1 MSCFSLSRSVVF
13 VILAL
18 LQVVLL
24 GQSVAT
30 TKPTQKAAA
39 KSANVATKKLPN
51 SVAKKVATQPS
62 KTALKQSSNKSAS
75 SKFASKSV
83 PSKTL
88 AANIRVK
95 SGSKLSRSKVVSKS
109 ANSKAKSMR
118 LARAAAAPAEP
129 PRVSLGQAIGLHAV
143 EDPLELR
150 SSVALAFNPR
160 TNRILFEKNSQAVLP
175 IASITK
181 LMTAMVVVDAQQSLK
196 ESLEINAADVDLE
209 KNSRS
214 RLRTGSQL
222 SRAEMLQLALM
233 SSENRAANAL
243 ARYYPGGVDAFVAAM
258 NRKAK
263 SLQMDDTL
271 FFDATGLSSRNM
283 SNARDLVSMV
293 KAAGEYPIIRQYT
306 TASELTVDTGF
317 RMISFKNTNR
327 LIDNPDWEIS
337 LSKTGYI
344 SEAGNCLVM
353 QTRVN
358 EQPIVLILLD
368 AVGKLS
374 RFADAQRLRN
384 YLEGNARVVKALVK
398 PLSKSNKAS

>member
-1 MSCFSLSRSVVF
+1 MGICVRSLKVFAIARRSAAALVALVV
-13 VILAL
+13 VAAMQLAL
-18 LQVVLL
+18 IE
-24 GQSVAT
+24 
-30 TKPTQKAAA
+30 
-39 KSANVATKKLPN
+39 N
-51 SVAKKVATQPS
+51 SVAAARATQKTAAKASSQVLAKAPS
-62 KTALKQSSNKSAS
+62 KVLSKALAKPSNK
-75 SKFASKSV
+75 KF
-83 PSKTL
+83 
-88 AANIRVK
+88 
-95 SGSKLSRSKVVSKS
+95 
-109 ANSKAKSMR
+109 KAKSKPR
-118 LARAAAAPAEP
+118 AKIRALKLAAAAAALTAEP

-143 EDPLELR
+143 DDPLELR

-160 TNRILFEKNSQAVLP
+160 TNRILFEKNSMAVLP

-181 LMTAMVVVDAQQSLK
+181 LMTAMVVVDAKQPLS

-243 ARYYPGGVDAFVAAM
+243 ARYYPGGSEAFVAAM

-263 SLQMDDTL
+263 LLHMEDSL

-283 SNARDLVSMV
+283 SNARDLVLMV
-293 KAAGEYPIIRQYT
+293 RAAAEYPLIRQYT

-327 LIDNPDWEIS
+327 LIDNPEWDIS

-358 EQPIVLILLD
+358 EQPVVLILLD

-384 YLEGNARVVKALVK
+384 FLEGNARVVKAQAK
-398 PLSKSNKAS
+398 PNKAS